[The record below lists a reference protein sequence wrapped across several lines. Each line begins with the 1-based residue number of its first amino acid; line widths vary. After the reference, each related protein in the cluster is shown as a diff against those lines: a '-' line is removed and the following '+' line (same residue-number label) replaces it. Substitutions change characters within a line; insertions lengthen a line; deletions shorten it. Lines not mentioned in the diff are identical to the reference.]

1 MRYIVTISLLFIYS
15 TLFAQSEKALSIAAD
30 GFNNALIERD
40 SNALK
45 TLLHEKLVYGHS
57 NGWKQTKKEVIDDLF
72 NGKIAYHKISQSEE
86 SIVMDGNTAT
96 VRSIADIDVT
106 MEGKDL
112 HFKLHVLQVWIW
124 KNKKWQLFGRQSA
137 KI

>member
-30 GFNNALIERD
+30 GFNNALVERD

-45 TLLHEKLVYGHS
+45 TLLHDKLVYGHS
-57 NGWKQTKKEVIDDLF
+57 NGWKETKNELIADLY
-72 NGKIAYHKISQSEE
+72 NGTIIYHKISQAEE

-106 MEGKDL
+106 MEGKEL